1 MSEDWQKAM
10 RQRIK
15 TVPGWDVETS
25 LPVGIPRHW
34 LSLSQEDYLMCQRN
48 KDGVPLD
55 PLLAQALPSPQESLA
70 TKDEAVDPLGESRHR
85 ILPRVVHQYPSR
97 LLVRATGECPLFC
110 RYCFRRSLLKDQRS
124 WLDRK
129 SISSISSYI
138 SAHPEIREVLVSGGD
153 PLTVSDDRLE
163 ELFTA
168 IRRAGSA
175 IVIRLCTRTPVC
187 LPSRVTPGLVD
198 LLHRSKP
205 LKLILHINHPR
216 EISQEFILGLEAM
229 QNAGLPI
236 RSQSVLLK
244 GINDRAE
251 TLAELFSSLS
261 RLGVEPYYL
270 FQGDLA
276 AGTSHFRV
284 PLSKG
289 LELYRQLRQRLSGL
303 ELPRYALDAPEGGG
317 KLYLPE
323 SVIGLEG
330 KTWILEGPD
339 GRRHRYPEET

>member
-1 MSEDWQKAM
+1 MSEEWQKAL
-10 RQRIK
+10 RQRIN
-15 TVPGWDVETS
+15 TVPGWEIETS

-34 LSLSQEDYLMCQRN
+34 LSLAEEDYLSCRRN
-48 KDGVPLD
+48 AAGMPLD
-55 PLLAQALPSPQESLA
+55 PILAQALPSPLENCS
-70 TKDEAVDPLGESRHR
+70 TMDEARDPLGETRHR
-85 ILPRVVHQYPSR
+85 VLPRLVHQYPSR

-110 RYCFRRSLLKDQRS
+110 RYCFRRSLLKGQRS
-124 WLDRK
+124 WLDK
-129 SISSISSYI
+129 KIISSIHAYLSS
-138 SAHPEIREVLVSGGD
+138 HPEIREVLVSGGD
-153 PLTVSDDRLE
+153 PLTASDDRLE
-163 ELFTA
+163 ELFDA
-168 IRRAGSA
+168 IRRAGPA

-187 LPSRVTPGLVD
+187 LPSRVTPDLVD
-198 LLHRSKP
+198 LLRRSKP

-216 EISQEFILGLEAM
+216 EISGEFLSSLEAI
-229 QNAGLPI
+229 QTAGLPV

-244 GINDRAE
+244 GINDTAE
-251 TLAELFSSLS
+251 TLEELFSSLS
-261 RLGVEPYYL
+261 RQGVEPYYL

-303 ELPRYALDAPEGGG
+303 ELPRYAVDAPEGGG

-330 KTWILEGPD
+330 RMWILEGPD
-339 GRRHRYPEET
+339 GLRHCYPEET

>member
-1 MSEDWQKAM
+1 M
-10 RQRIK
+10 
-15 TVPGWDVETS
+15 
-25 LPVGIPRHW
+25 
-34 LSLSQEDYLMCQRN
+34 
-48 KDGVPLD
+48 
-55 PLLAQALPSPQESLA
+55 
-70 TKDEAVDPLGESRHR
+70 DEAKDPLGESRHR
-85 ILPRVVHQYPSR
+85 VLPRAVHQYPSR

-110 RYCFRRSLLKDQRS
+110 RYCFRRSLLKDQRT
-124 WLDRK
+124 WLDK
-129 SISSISSYI
+129 KTISSIWAYL

-163 ELFTA
+163 ELFNA
-168 IRRAGSA
+168 IRRAGPA

-187 LPSRVTPGLVD
+187 LPSRVTPDLVD
-198 LLHRSKP
+198 LLRRSKP

-216 EISQEFILGLEAM
+216 EISGEFLSGLQAI
-229 QNAGLPI
+229 QTAGLPV
-236 RSQSVLLK
+236 RSQSVLLR
-244 GINDRAE
+244 GINDTTD

-261 RLGVEPYYL
+261 RHGVEPYYL

-289 LELYRQLRQRLSGL
+289 LELYRQLRLRLSGL
-303 ELPRYALDAPEGGG
+303 ELPRYAVDAPEGGG

-330 KTWILEGPD
+330 RTWILEGPD